1 MHTFWGITGA
11 VFSKKNICSTML
23 LRNHNLDHE
32 ALEQNMFYA
41 LVKMFIENTKFSEYK
56 QKALSY

>member
-32 ALEQNMFYA
+32 ALEQNMFYP

-56 QKALSY
+56 